1 MVGSDAQYDEL
12 SSAIDRRLTRFE
24 KTMELGN
31 TTAARYRELIA
42 EHQPEGGQWGSPCG
56 GPHVSEA
63 PWPCREVRRL
73 NQVATYPTNVHVAA
87 RWLDVVRR
95 MRDMIAATIPQA
107 IDSIEHHLRIGSPN
121 AEYNRRFAFS
131 AFTMPFT
138 YAIAATPPR
147 SGSEVEAAIQPLAA
161 AVQTLLTDSDVRA
174 AMSRLEETMSTGEAA
189 LKCLIADP
197 EPASLTELV
206 EEMRRTVKV
215 SMLAAL
221 LGASG
226 IVELADAEF
235 NARLEELKYPPP
247 KLRWV
252 EPGREPVQVVGASTE
267 TTVSIEEVYQSA
279 APGVQ
284 GMFQAMSGEVS
295 PPRRTEVQ
303 RIQGAQWISFIFAEW
318 NDHYRFELAKVW
330 DCSHRDYAF
339 PFFGDLAKVR
349 NDYIHNGGIAKRST
363 ANCQI
368 LSWFGDGEQMFL
380 TSAMYNDVVGKW
392 PWDELLRQPAP
403 STDSRNQFSG
413 KAPLSLIDVV
423 QRAAAADG
431 VKPDQVIEEALQL
444 WLQRD
449 EPAGA
454 SEIGTE
460 ADQSPTGS

>member
-1 MVGSDAQYDEL
+1 MATARAQYDEL
-12 SSAIDRRLTRFE
+12 SAAIDRRISRFE

-31 TTAARYRELIA
+31 TTAERYRELFGA
-42 EHQPEGGQWGSPCG
+42 HQPKDGQSGSPCIG
-56 GPHVSEA
+56 SHVSEVS
-63 PWPCREVRRL
+63 WPCREVRRL
-73 NQVATYPTNVHVAA
+73 AQDATYPTNVHVAA
-87 RWLDVVRR
+87 RWLDVVQR

-107 IDSIEHHLRIGSPN
+107 IDNIEYNLRIGSPN

-131 AFTMPFT
+131 AFTMPFS

-147 SGSEVEAAIQPLAA
+147 PGSEVEAAIQPLTT
-161 AVQTLLTDSDVRA
+161 AVQTLLTDADVRA
-174 AMSRLEETMSTGEAA
+174 AMSGLERAMEACQAA
-189 LKCLIADP
+189 LELLVADP

-206 EEMRRTVKV
+206 EELRRTVKV
-215 SMLAAL
+215 SMLAAI

-235 NARLEELKYPPP
+235 EARLEELKYPPA

-252 EPGREPVQVVGASTE
+252 EPGREPVCVVGTPTE

-284 GMFQAMSGEVS
+284 GMFQAMRGEVS

-330 DCSHRDYAF
+330 DYSHRDYVF
-339 PFFGDLAKVR
+339 PFFGDLAKIR
-349 NDYIHNGGIAKRST
+349 NDYIHNGGVAKRST

-368 LSWFGDGEQMFL
+368 LSWFNEGEQMYL
-380 TSAMYNDVVGKW
+380 TSAMYNDVVEKW
-392 PWDELLRQPAP
+392 PWDELLRQPTP
-403 STDSRNQFSG
+403 SPESRTQFSG
-413 KAPLSLIDVV
+413 KAPLPLIDVV
-423 QRAAAADG
+423 QRAAAAEG
-431 VKPDQVIEEALQL
+431 VKPDEVIEEALQL

-449 EPAGA
+449 EPGSA
-454 SEIGTE
+454 ST
-460 ADQSPTGS
+460 TGE